1 MKERFDCRLSGDELW
16 VARDPEHHYLTK
28 FRLRYGTWK
37 LGHKRGR
44 IIIEGGPFARLIMT
58 MGYYDEDAV
67 LKFRHKISK
76 ANYDQLMNMAS
87 SKVRP

>member
-1 MKERFDCRLSGDELW
+1 M
-16 VARDPEHHYLTK
+16 
-28 FRLRYGTWK
+28 
-37 LGHKRGR
+37 
-44 IIIEGGPFARLIMT
+44 IEGGPFARLIMT

-87 SKVRP
+87 NKVRS